1 MSTRYG
7 GYLKVSLGLLSLILV
22 VAATPAEVSTIV
34 MQDGYFIEAGSD
46 ATVEVVGNAVSE
58 ARFAGGALSVVVLA
72 EEPSAGATTFA
83 DAVLDQ
89 LVSDSGTVLVVA
101 PDTVG
106 WASKNDIWTN
116 GQLDAALD
124 ASLDGSSSDD
134 VVSIFVSELL
144 APSSSGSSGIL
155 ILVVIVV
162 ALGGAFAYFAL
173 RASKRQKREAAEQ
186 VQKLRSTAQLQ
197 IDAIANDILD
207 LEDEI
212 KISENA
218 QAREHY
224 SAAVDTYTTASER
237 LAAMSSGRQIA
248 KFNYEL
254 DLAVW
259 RLDAAEA
266 VLDDNPVPDKPDPPA
281 YTPPPVL
288 SEAQPQGSSG
298 STAGVSAPIPQFE
311 RRSTRRSSFGA
322 QDMLTAVLATQAM
335 GGLGRRGRRS
345 YRSSGR
351 SGSIPRM
358 RGGGRRR

>member
-1 MSTRYG
+1 MNTRYR
-7 GYLKVSLGLLSLILV
+7 GYVKVLLGLLSLILV

-34 MQDGYFIEAGSD
+34 MQDGYFIEQGSD
-46 ATVEVVGNAVSE
+46 ATVEVVSNAVSE
-58 ARFAGGALSVVVLA
+58 ARFAGGALSVVVLS

-89 LVSDSGTVLVVA
+89 LVSGTGTVLVVA

-106 WASKNDIWTN
+106 WASKNDIWTK

-134 VVSIFVSELL
+134 VVSIFVSKLL

-162 ALGGAFAYFAL
+162 VLGGAFAYFAL
-173 RASKRQKREAAEQ
+173 RASRRQKREAAEQ
-186 VQKLRSTAQLQ
+186 VEELRATAQLQ

-207 LEDEI
+207 LEDEV
-212 KISENA
+212 KVAGNPE
-218 QAREHY
+218 AREFY

-248 KFNYEL
+248 DFDYEL

-266 VLDDNPVPDKPDPPA
+266 VLDGNPVPDKPAPPA

-288 SEAQPQGSSG
+288 PEAQPQRSSG
-298 STAGVSAPIPQFE
+298 RTTGVSAPLPQYE

-322 QDMLTAVLATQAM
+322 QDMLTAVLATQALRGV
-335 GGLGRRGRRS
+335 GGRGRRS